1 MNQKEFAKAFAIF
14 VGAVMV
20 LSAFAGFV
28 LRSGDV
34 ETRSGPESI
43 ETASLSA
50 FGVRGNLVDMSF
62 SSMQDLLEM
71 CPENTTF
78 AYWIDL
84 EASQNITDAAA
95 AVIPQIYP
103 PAAGLMYRDKMYP
116 TEIKRGASV
125 FFNNTWAE
133 FHWIMPFSYNY
144 QGLVIPYSDFMIVPA
159 TGDLGR
165 VFGRPTLFG
174 PESALKQIIDV
185 ILGGF
190 PTDRLTLAYDEIADL
205 QIAGVGG
212 VENAPLGGGYDEF
225 YVGISQKEN
234 GISVGCR
241 FMSPYGNTLTRIQ
254 TLASK
259 YKMSISRDGSI
270 LRLDGNVPVEELR
283 GVIADLLTP

>member
-28 LRSGDV
+28 LRSGNV
-34 ETRSGPESI
+34 KAPSGPESV
-43 ETASLSA
+43 ETAPLSA

-84 EASQNITDAAA
+84 EASQNITDAATS
-95 AVIPQIYP
+95 VIPEMYP
-103 PAAGLMYRDKMYP
+103 PAAGLIYRDKMYP
-116 TEIKRGASV
+116 TAIKRGASV
-125 FFNNTWAE
+125 FFNGTWAE

-174 PESALKQIIDV
+174 PESALKQILDV

-212 VENAPLGGGYDEF
+212 VENAPLGGGYEEF
-225 YVGISQKEN
+225 YVGISQRDDRLYASCK
-234 GISVGCR
+234 
-241 FMSPYGNTLTRIQ
+241 FMSPYGGTLSRIEA
-254 TLASK
+254 LASK

-270 LRLDGNVPVEELR
+270 LRLDGTVPPEELR

>member
-34 ETRSGPESI
+34 ETPSSPESV
-43 ETASLSA
+43 ETAPLSA

-95 AVIPQIYP
+95 SVIPEIYP

-116 TEIKRGASV
+116 TEIRRGASV
-125 FFNNTWAE
+125 FFNGTWAE
-133 FHWIMPFSYNY
+133 FHWIMPFTYNY
-144 QGLVIPYSDFMIVPA
+144 QGLVIPYNDFMIVPA

-174 PESALKQIIDV
+174 PEGALKQILDV

-212 VENAPLGGGYDEF
+212 IENAPLGGEYEEF
-225 YVGISQKEN
+225 YAGITQREN
-234 GISVGCR
+234 DVYVRCR
-241 FMSPYGNTLTRIQ
+241 FLSPAGNTLTRIQ
-254 TLASK
+254 AFASK
-259 YKMSISRDGSI
+259 YNMSISRDGSI
-270 LRLDGNVPVEELR
+270 LRLDGTIAPEEIR
-283 GVIADLLTP
+283 GVIADLLAP

>member
-28 LRSGDV
+28 LRSGHV
-34 ETRSGPESI
+34 EAPSGPESV

-95 AVIPQIYP
+95 SVIPEIYP

-116 TEIKRGASV
+116 TEIRREASV

-159 TGDLGR
+159 SGDLGR

-212 VENAPLGGGYDEF
+212 VENAPLGGEYEEF
-225 YVGISQKEN
+225 YAGISQREN
-234 GISVGCR
+234 GVYVSCK
-241 FMSPYGNTLTRIQ
+241 FMSPYGSTLTRIQ
-254 TLASK
+254 AFASK
-259 YKMSISRDGSI
+259 YNMSISRDGNI
-270 LRLDGNVPVEELR
+270 LRIDGTVPSEGLK
-283 GVIADLLTP
+283 GVIADLLAP